1 MFDLSD
7 EQQMLVSSLEDVAE
21 REFSDDAFEWNGEV
35 PWDNI
40 STLAEH
46 GFLGINFPMEYG
58 GGGMTEFDAMLSIE
72 AVGRVCPDTA
82 EYLFNQQMVAP
93 RAIDMFGT
101 EEAKERYLPP
111 MIGGKKDSAIAVAI
125 SEPESGSDVGSM
137 NTHVEEDGNDLVIN
151 GEKIWVSNVPHS
163 AAAVTWAKFP
173 EGLGSLIVDF
183 DADGV
188 EIAQHYTNMAEHTQT
203 QFYMNDVRV
212 PTENVLTRGK
222 EGFKQQLKALN
233 WERIGSVTFANSMAR
248 CALDKAIEYAGQR
261 EQFGQPIGDFQGIE
275 WKLADMAKELEASRA
290 LAYRAALDAHNRGEA
305 PDRLQTSL
313 AKLYSS
319 EMVEKVVSE
328 SLQIHG
334 ANGYQRGHPLEYL
347 YRLARGR
354 RLAAGSDEI
363 QKNQIADAL
372 KKDGV
377 PSLF

>member
-7 EQQMLVSSLEDVAE
+7 EQEMLVSSLEELAE
-21 REFSDDAFEWNGEV
+21 KEFADDAFEWYGEV

-46 GFLGINFPMEYG
+46 GFLGINIPMEYG
-58 GGGMTEFDAMLSIE
+58 GGGMGEFEAMLSVE

-82 EYLFNQQMVAP
+82 EFLFNQQMVAP
-93 RAIDMFGT
+93 RAVDMFGT
-101 EEAKERYLPP
+101 EAAKERYLPP
-111 MIGGKKDSAIAVAI
+111 VTAGEDAISIAI
-125 SEPESGSDVGSM
+125 SEPEAGSDAGSM
-137 NTHVEEDGNDLVIN
+137 ETSVEEDGDELVVN
-151 GEKIWVSNVPHS
+151 GEKIWVSNVPHAS
-163 AAAVTWAKFP
+163 AAVVWAKFP

-188 EIAQHYTNMAEHTQT
+188 VVAQHYTNMAEHTQT
-203 QFYMNDVRV
+203 QFYMENVRV
-212 PTENVLTRGK
+212 PEENVLTRGK

-233 WERIGSVTFANSMAR
+233 WERLGSVTFANAMAR

-261 EQFGQPIGDFQGIE
+261 EQFGQPIGEFQGIG
-275 WKLADMAKELEASRA
+275 WKLADMAKELEASRS
-290 LAYRAALDAHNRGEA
+290 LAYRAALDAHERGEA

-319 EMVEKVVSE
+319 EMVEEVVSE
-328 SLQIHG
+328 ALQIHG
-334 ANGYQRGHPLEYL
+334 ANGYQQGHPLEYL

-372 KKDGV
+372 QEDGV